1 MPTLFQVSRILIL
14 YWSDIGF
21 GSALDFFLWIVFL
34 GIILAIRL
42 VRMHAMAALNCPIG
56 PSDVLLFG
64 FIEILMYGFVF
75 YDGL

>member
-34 GIILAIRL
+34 GIMLAIRL
-42 VRMHAMAALNCPIG
+42 VRMHALAALNCPIG
-56 PSDVLLFG
+56 PSDVQLFG
-64 FIEILMYGFVF
+64 FIEIFMYGFVF
-75 YDGL
+75 FDGL

>member
-1 MPTLFQVSRILIL
+1 MPTPFQVSRILIL
-14 YWSDIGF
+14 HWFDIGF

-34 GIILAIRL
+34 GIILAIRV
-42 VRMHAMAALNCPIG
+42 VRVHALATLNCPIG
-56 PSDVLLFG
+56 PSDVYLFG